1 MKGIIAMQES
11 STRRNFLKTIG
22 LAAASQIIQPT
33 SFARRAALRRPN
45 ILIIHTD
52 EHRIDCLGAY
62 GNAEIKTPHIDALA
76 ADGVRYDNSFCP
88 FPVCT
93 PSRYSFL
100 CGQYVHEHRG
110 WNNRC
115 TLAPHIDTFPKILR
129 SASYHTKAVGKMH
142 FTPTYLDVGF
152 SELLLAEQ
160 DGPGRWDDDYHRYL
174 RRHGL
179 VDHNDLEDQLAE
191 YRKYAPEKYW
201 NTCGALV
208 SNLPE
213 KHDSTTWIADKAMET
228 LESWTDQGS
237 QLLMAGFI
245 RPHHPFNPPSPWQEM
260 YDPEKL
266 SLLPG
271 WTEKCLE
278 RDFKLSRGYFPN
290 DRLTELILRQVM
302 AYYYSMISQIDHH
315 VGRMT
320 ELLRQKGLYDDTLII
335 FTADHGDFMGFHH
348 MLLKGNYMYDPVV
361 KVPLIV
367 KWPGNVQAG
376 TVSQRM
382 VNNIDLAPTLCRAA
396 GCTPGPQMHRHAL
409 QDQDAGHDF
418 IFAEANGGRQV
429 MARSKNRKLIL
440 AALKNENLFFD
451 LDRDPL
457 EMDNLY
463 DSPQYRDEIRSM
475 ETYLLAWRR
484 KNADLRP
491 YRDQHAPQIRQPN
504 VPPHDLSHR
513 EVIIRYYRQKM
524 LALQERT

>member
-1 MKGIIAMQES
+1 MHES
-11 STRRNFLKTIG
+11 STRRNFLKTMG
-22 LAAASQIIQPT
+22 LAAASQIMPT
-33 SFARRAALRRPN
+33 MSFARKATLERPN

-62 GNAEIKTPHIDALA
+62 GNTDIKTPHIDGLA

-93 PSRYSFL
+93 PSRYSLL

-110 WNNRC
+110 WTNRS
-115 TLAPHIDTFPKILR
+115 TLAPYIGTFPKILR
-129 SASYHTKAVGKMH
+129 TVGYRTKAVGKMH

-174 RRHGL
+174 MRHGL
-179 VDHNDLEDQLAE
+179 VDHNDIEDQLGE
-191 YRKYAPEKYW
+191 YRKYAPKKYW

-213 KHDSTTWIADKAMET
+213 KHDSTTWIADKVMDT
-228 LESWTDQGS
+228 LESWTDQGG

-245 RPHHPFNPPSPWQEM
+245 KPHHPFNPPSPWHEM
-260 YDPEKL
+260 YEPKTL

-271 WTEKCLE
+271 WTGKCLE
-278 RDFKLSRGYFPN
+278 RDFKYNRGYFPN
-290 DRLTELILRQVM
+290 DKLNETILKRVL

-320 ELLRQKGLYDDTLII
+320 ELLRQKGLYNETMII
-335 FTADHGDFMGFHH
+335 YTADHGDFMGFHH
-348 MLLKGNYMYDPVV
+348 MLLKNNYMYDPVV

-367 KWPGNVQAG
+367 KWPGNTRAG
-376 TVSQRM
+376 TISKRM
-382 VNNIDLAPTLCRAA
+382 VNNIDLAPTICRAA
-396 GCTPGPQMHRHAL
+396 GCKVGPQMHGHTL
-409 QDQDAGHDF
+409 QDQNVGHDL
-418 IFAEANGGRQV
+418 IFAEANEGQQV

-440 AALKNENLFFD
+440 AAPGNENLFFD

-463 DSPQYRDEIRSM
+463 ESLQYRNEIKSM
-475 ETYLLAWRR
+475 ETSLIAWRR
-484 KNADLRP
+484 KNANQRP
-491 YRDQHAPQIRQPN
+491 YQNHNAPRIRQPN

-513 EVIIRYYRQKM
+513 EAVIRYYREKM
-524 LALQERT
+524 LLLQGRT